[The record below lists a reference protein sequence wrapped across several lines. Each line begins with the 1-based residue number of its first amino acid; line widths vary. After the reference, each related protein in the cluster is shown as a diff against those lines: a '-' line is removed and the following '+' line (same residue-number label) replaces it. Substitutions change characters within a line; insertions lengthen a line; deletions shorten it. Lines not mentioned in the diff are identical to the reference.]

1 MTSSKHEKRHI
12 LLCVAGLTP
21 QIILETLYAL
31 TQERDERI
39 DEIRVITTIAG
50 RNKLRDVLLDSET
63 GRLAEFCRDYGID
76 RNTIKFD
83 ETTITLLRKP
93 DGTMLEDIRTV
104 EENEFAGDQICDIV
118 RELAKDDN
126 LRIHASAAGGR
137 KTMSIYL
144 TAAMQMFG
152 RAQDALSH
160 VLVSEPFEMNQEFFY
175 IPPSPR
181 ILKSRDGKDVSTAD
195 AKIYLA
201 DIPFVRLRGSRD
213 EWSEVREQPHRYSEI
228 VERAQLDLDFL
239 ESDYDAEI
247 DMEKS
252 CVTVKDRVVP
262 LAPREMFFYAM
273 FAGFRL
279 EGRNGKGVFSLN
291 ELTRSDFNRI
301 YRAITRARDNEDEIE
316 NCQFDPNFSFLQNA
330 LEQITGPDETERNK
344 FKKAFRET
352 ISRIGSGFDEAR
364 LPERYALALNKEGG
378 QASYWL
384 PLKSGLI
391 KFLKTS
397 PLDQTRNRY
406 TE

>member
-1 MTSSKHEKRHI
+1 MTSSKQEKRHI

-31 TQERDERI
+31 TQERNERI

-50 RNKLRDVLLDSET
+50 RNKLKEVLLDRET
-63 GRLAEFCRDYGID
+63 GKLAEFCRDYAIHRD
-76 RNTIKFD
+76 SIKFD

-126 LRIHASAAGGR
+126 LQIHASAAGGR

-181 ILKSRDGKDVSTAD
+181 ILKGRDGKDVSTAE
-195 AKIYLA
+195 ARIYLA

-213 EWSEVREQPHRYSEI
+213 EWSEVKEQAHPYSEI

-247 DMEKS
+247 DLENY
-252 CVTVKDRVVP
+252 CVTVKDRAVP

-279 EGRNGKGVFSLN
+279 EGKNGKGVFSLN
-291 ELTRSDFNRI
+291 ELTRADFNRT
-301 YRAITRARDNEDEIE
+301 YRAITRARDNEDEID
-316 NCQFDPNFSFLQNA
+316 NCEFDPKFVFLGKILLQLA
-330 LEQITGPDETERNK
+330 SDDETERNK
-344 FKKAFRET
+344 FKQAFHV
-352 ISRIGSGFDEAR
+352 IVSRIGSSFDEAR
-364 LPERYALALNKEGG
+364 LPEAIYACLEQTGR
-378 QASYWL
+378 
-384 PLKSGLI
+384 SGL
-391 KFLKTS
+391 L
-397 PLDQTRNRY
+397 LVAAQTRSYQVRQNLAARIDL
-406 TE
+406 

>member
-1 MTSSKHEKRHI
+1 MTSGEQEKRHI

-31 TQERDERI
+31 TQERNQRI
-39 DEIRVITTIAG
+39 DEIRVITTIGG
-50 RNKLRDVLLDSET
+50 RNKLKAILLDPMT
-63 GRLAEFCRDYGID
+63 GKLAQFCRDYGID
-76 RNTIKFD
+76 RNRIKFD

-104 EENEFAGDQICDIV
+104 EENEYAGDQICDIV
-118 RELAKDDN
+118 RELTKDPDT
-126 LRIHASAAGGR
+126 LIHASAAGGR

-160 VLVSEPFEMNQEFFY
+160 ALVSEPFEMNQEFFY

-181 ILKSRDGKDVSTAD
+181 ILKTREGQEVSTAE

-213 EWSEVREQPHRYSEI
+213 EWSEVKEQPHSYSEI

-239 ESDYDAEI
+239 ESDYDVEI
-247 DMEKS
+247 DMENY
-252 CVTVKDRVVP
+252 CVTVKDRAVP

-279 EGRNGKGVFSLN
+279 EGRNGKGIFSLN
-291 ELTRSDFNRI
+291 ELTRDDFNRTF
-301 YRAITRARDNEDEIE
+301 RAITRARDNEDEIE
-316 NCQFDPNFSFLQNA
+316 NCEFDPNFAFLKNA
-330 LEQITGPDETERNK
+330 LEQIADDDETERNK

-352 ISRIGSGFDEAR
+352 ISRIGSSFDEAR
-364 LPERYALALNKEGG
+364 MPERYTVVLNKEGG
-378 QASYWL
+378 QACYWL
-384 PLKSGLI
+384 PIKPGII
-391 KFLKTS
+391 KFVKTS
-397 PLDQTRNRY
+397 PL
-406 TE
+406 E

>member
-1 MTSSKHEKRHI
+1 MTSGEPQKRHI

-31 TQERDERI
+31 TQERQQPV

-50 RNKLRDVLLDSET
+50 RNRLKEVLLDPET
-63 GRLAEFCRDYGID
+63 GRLAQFCRDYGID
-76 RNTIKFD
+76 RHRIKFD

-118 RELAKDDN
+118 RELTKDPDT
-126 LRIHASAAGGR
+126 LIHASAAGGR

-181 ILKSRDGKDVSTAD
+181 ILKARDGLEISTAE
-195 AKIYLA
+195 ARIYLA
-201 DIPFVRLRGSRD
+201 DIPFVRLRGARD
-213 EWSEVREQPHRYSEI
+213 EWSEVKEQPRSYSEI

-239 ESDYDAEI
+239 ESDYEAEI
-247 DMEKS
+247 NMENA
-252 CVTVKDRVVP
+252 CVTVKDRCVR

-279 EGRNGKGVFSLN
+279 EGRNRKGAVSLN
-291 ELTRSDFNRI
+291 ELRRDDFNRI
-301 YRAITRARDNEDEIE
+301 FRAITRARDNEDDIE
-316 NCQFDPNFSFLQNA
+316 NCEFDPNFDFLQNA
-330 LEQITGPDETERNK
+330 LAQIASDDEPERNK

-352 ISRIGSGFDEAR
+352 IARIGNRFDEVH
-364 LPERYALALNKEGG
+364 LPERYMIVLNKEAG
-378 QASYWL
+378 QACYWL
-384 PLKSGLI
+384 PLKPALI
-391 KFLKTS
+391 KFSKTS
-397 PLDQTRNRY
+397 PLD
-406 TE
+406 